1 MIDKEIGYG
10 YNDLTIVP
18 AKFSNIISRS
28 ECNVYYEDNK
38 LPIFVSPM
46 NTVIN
51 EQNIHIWENN
61 KFNWIV
67 PTTVDFH
74 IRLDYLQDGKW
85 VAYSLEEFTN
95 LFCDDINACGWDS
108 EYKVLI
114 DNANGHMVDLYKN
127 VNLAKRYAEQYN
139 YKLTIMIGNIA
150 NPETYEFICEK
161 VKCDYVRVGIG
172 GGAGCLTSTNTGVH
186 YPMASLIDECK
197 QVKDHIF
204 ECSGLEHKETGN
216 LYYHYTK
223 GKYQTKEYCLSRPK
237 IIADGGIRGFGDVTK
252 ALALGADYVMIG
264 GLFSSLLESAAD
276 TTVKDSYTLKKS
288 KSQFIYDIPYD
299 DSLEEEI
306 SEGATGT
313 LIDIWSDK
321 ETEDNKRQFIKDC
334 SIIEKRFYGMS
345 TKEAQKAR
353 NPKATK
359 LKTSEGCYKTY
370 KVTHT
375 VNQWTENMV
384 DFLKSAMSY
393 CSCREL
399 SSFIGLVTLKVNSPA
414 EILAVNK

>member
-1 MIDKEIGYG
+1 MIDTKIGYG

-18 AKFSNIISRS
+18 AKFSNISSRS

-51 EQNIHIWENN
+51 EQNIHIWEKN

-67 PTTVDFH
+67 PTTVDFEK
-74 IRLDYLQDGKW
+74 RLSYLHEGDW

-95 LFCDDINACGWDS
+95 LFCDENNSCKWDA

-127 VNLAKRYAEQYN
+127 VNLAKQYAEQNN

-150 NPETYEFICEK
+150 NPETYEYICEK
-161 VKCDYVRVGIG
+161 VNCDYVRVGIG

-197 QVKDHIF
+197 QVKKRIVM
-204 ECSGLEHKETGN
+204 CSGSEYKETGK
-216 LYYHYTK
+216 LYYHIK
-223 GKYQTKEYCLSRPK
+223 GNYQAKEYCVSRPK

-264 GLFSSLLESAAD
+264 GLLSSLLESAAD
-276 TTVKDSYTLKKS
+276 TTVKDPYTLKKS

-299 DSLEEEI
+299 NLIEKEI
-306 SEGATGT
+306 SEEVIGT
-313 LIDIWSDK
+313 QIDIWSDK
-321 ETEDNKRQFIKDC
+321 ETEYNKRRFIKNC
-334 SIIEKRFYGMS
+334 STIEKRFYGMS

-393 CSCREL
+393 CNCRYL
-399 SSFIGLVTLKVNSPA
+399 GLFIGLVTLKVNSPA

>member
-1 MIDKEIGYG
+1 MIDTQIGYG
-10 YNDLTIVP
+10 YNDLTIIP
-18 AKFSNIISRS
+18 ARYSDISSRS
-28 ECNVYYEDNK
+28 ECNVYYENNK

-51 EQNIHIWENN
+51 EHNIHIWENN
-61 KFNWIV
+61 NFNWIV
-67 PTTVDFH
+67 PTTVDYQK
-74 IRLDYLQDGKW
+74 RLNYLHNGDW
-85 VAYSLEEFTN
+85 VAYSLAEFIE
-95 LFCDDINACGWDS
+95 LFCIESNSCKLTA

-114 DNANGHMVDLYKN
+114 DNANGHMLALYKN
-127 VNLAKRYAEQYN
+127 VNLAKQYAEKYN

-150 NPETYEFICEK
+150 NPETYEYICKK

-172 GGAGCLTSTNTGVH
+172 GGAGCLTSTNTGIH

-197 QVKDHIF
+197 KVKDHIYI
-204 ECSGLEHKETGN
+204 CNDLEHKETGN
-216 LYYHYTK
+216 LYYGYTK
-223 GKYQTKEYCLSRPK
+223 GKYQSKEYYLSRPK
-237 IIADGGIRGFGDVTK
+237 IIADGGIRGYADVIK

-276 TTVKDSYTLKKS
+276 TNVKDPYTIKRN
-288 KSQFIYDIPYD
+288 KSQFVYAIQNE
-299 DSLEEEI
+299 SNEEEI
-306 SEGATGT
+306 SEKDINGT
-313 LIDIWSDK
+313 YIDIWANT
-321 ETEDNKRQFIKDC
+321 ETEDNKRQFIKYC
-334 SIIEKRFYGMS
+334 VNIEKRFYGMS

-353 NPKATK
+353 NPNTTK

-375 VNQWTENMV
+375 VNQWTENMI

-393 CSCREL
+393 CNCKTL
-399 SSFIGLVTLKVNSPA
+399 GVFIGRVTLKVNSSA